1 MVYIAHTSED
11 SREQTNLEHLNA
23 TAALCEKF
31 AEPFGAQEYGR
42 LAGLAHDLGKYS
54 DAFQRRLRGNTER
67 VDHSTAGAAE
77 CCKIGQDAVAFAV
90 AGHHGGIP
98 DGGGKGDSPDETT
111 YIGRMKRAA
120 QGKLEKY
127 DAWQQELSLP
137 NCPRQSFSK
146 PFDEMFFTRMLY
158 SCLVDADFLDTEA
171 FMTGEAPERGGVA
184 SVETM
189 EKLLLEHTAAWFPPK
204 AGLNNER
211 CKALENCYKQGEMHK
226 PGLFTL
232 TIPTGGGKTIASM
245 AFALRHAHVNGL
257 RRIIYVIPYTSI
269 IEQNAKVFRNIF
281 GSHNVLE
288 HHSNVTYDIDDELY
302 PEKARL
308 VGAAENWDMP
318 VIVTTAVQFFESLFS
333 NRPSKCR
340 KLHNLAKSVII
351 FDEAQMLP
359 VSYLR
364 PCVCAIA
371 QLVKSYGV
379 SAVLCTATQPALDEM
394 FHEFLQGQ
402 AIAELCPHG
411 MLKTDVFK
419 RVIFQNEGKI
429 SFQDL
434 AREISLQ
441 KQALCI
447 VNRRKSA
454 YDIYSMLNGDGVF
467 HLSTLMFPIHRKAV
481 IEKIR
486 DRLAQNLPCI
496 VVSTSLIEAGVD
508 VDFPRVFREEA
519 GLDSILQAAGR
530 CNREGK
536 RPAEE
541 SIVSIFKSD
550 TRVLPMF
557 EIPVEAGKRAL
568 SLYMEID
575 SPEAINY
582 YFREL
587 RDLKGVE
594 AFDKM
599 DILGLPEKE
608 LMPFKKISERFH
620 LIDND
625 TKTVYIPLGEGREL
639 VHRLRCGEYSR
650 ALFRALGQYCV
661 SIYPQHFSELYQAGD
676 IEMLENGAAILTNL
690 ALYDYN
696 TGLSLKAEY
705 GKADYL

>member
-1 MVYIAHTSED
+1 
-11 SREQTNLEHLNA
+11 
-23 TAALCEKF
+23 
-31 AEPFGAQEYGR
+31 
-42 LAGLAHDLGKYS
+42 
-54 DAFQRRLRGNTER
+54 
-67 VDHSTAGAAE
+67 
-77 CCKIGQDAVAFAV
+77 
-90 AGHHGGIP
+90 
-98 DGGGKGDSPDETT
+98 
-111 YIGRMKRAA
+111 
-120 QGKLEKY
+120 
-127 DAWQQELSLP
+127 
-137 NCPRQSFSK
+137 
-146 PFDEMFFTRMLY
+146 
-158 SCLVDADFLDTEA
+158 
-171 FMTGEAPERGGVA
+171 
-184 SVETM
+184 
-189 EKLLLEHTAAWFPPK
+189 
-204 AGLNNER
+204 
-211 CKALENCYKQGEMHK
+211 
-226 PGLFTL
+226 
-232 TIPTGGGKTIASM
+232 
-245 AFALRHAHVNGL
+245 
-257 RRIIYVIPYTSI
+257 
-269 IEQNAKVFRNIF
+269 
-281 GSHNVLE
+281 
-288 HHSNVTYDIDDELY
+288 
-302 PEKARL
+302 
-308 VGAAENWDMP
+308 
-318 VIVTTAVQFFESLFS
+318 
-333 NRPSKCR
+333 
-340 KLHNLAKSVII
+340 
-351 FDEAQMLP
+351 
-359 VSYLR
+359 
-364 PCVCAIA
+364 
-371 QLVKSYGV
+371 
-379 SAVLCTATQPALDEM
+379 
-394 FHEFLQGQ
+394 
-402 AIAELCPHG
+402 